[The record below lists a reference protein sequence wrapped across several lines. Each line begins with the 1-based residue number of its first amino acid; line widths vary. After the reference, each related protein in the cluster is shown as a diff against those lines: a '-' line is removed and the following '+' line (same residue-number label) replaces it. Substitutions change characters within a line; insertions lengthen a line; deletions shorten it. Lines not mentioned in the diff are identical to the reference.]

1 MAFALNTIQ
10 YAWETNPVAQ
20 SGSVLYTTPT
30 KRIWIAETGSRTF
43 LSVDAEM
50 YVRDAN
56 NGSTFS
62 NITAYAFT
70 ASVDGNSAG
79 DPATS
84 ATITMTGDHAT
95 LFFKQTFT
103 NLFNA
108 RFTGSNHDVSLS
120 WQLPQTLS
128 GPWIGHSFRLIC
140 TYQYDDDNVGRNTKT
155 VALPLDA
162 YYGSVGTLLT
172 SHAPFGST
180 TPGYTNIPALTT
192 FLPETN
198 KTIRDYWIEYTGVD
212 ACNAAADVNMF
223 TQIDSGSE
231 VTRFVLQGNLNSDTY
246 YFDIQSGSFDTS
258 SAHTLNARASLTGR
272 LTTIS
277 PTLYV
282 TYEYDT
288 TSSMTMN
295 SCIIPFNYD
304 FYKQSN
310 IISPVTYFSG
320 TILIPE
326 RDPSLVHSALI
337 MVHPVSGLSNR
348 TYTVNGV
355 NLLNLGYVRG
365 SVQGSP
371 NVFNIRFDSDARTSA
386 NISLNSGFNEIR
398 GGIVGASAG
407 IAGTYSGYYLLNYS
421 ASALSSPRRHNRTIY
436 FGSGSVLGFSGG
448 GTQLLSNFVTG
459 SISDEITSSYYSNG
473 YLSVSQLNCSSEVSS
488 IAFIYNYT
496 GSQNISA
503 SLIET
508 DNFSGRGTEQGYAGS
523 PYRQSLFKYYDAE
536 PVGSENPKLDY
547 FRRLS
552 YYRWMSSATLRPL
565 WRSDYF
571 TMNQNK
577 IGVTGSLLNC
587 NFTSSTYTLNV
598 YLSGSN
604 VPIEPIAIV
613 DSSGS
618 GTSKKFYF
626 DWYESANK
634 VYAVS
639 TNPEYGISNFA
650 TASQGDVLT
659 IDFGTPDAGGEHSY
673 TWIG

>member
-1 MAFALNTIQ
+1 MAFALNTVQ

-20 SGSVLYTTPT
+20 SGSVRYVTPT

-56 NGSTFS
+56 NGSTIS

-70 ASVDGNSAG
+70 ASIDGNSAG

-84 ATITMTGDHAT
+84 ATITMTGDHTT

-103 NLFNA
+103 DLFNT
-108 RFTGSNHDVSLS
+108 RFTGSNHDISLS

-128 GPWIGHSFRLIC
+128 GTWIGHGFRLLC
-140 TYQYDDDNVGRNTKT
+140 TYQYDDDNVGRNIKT

-162 YYGSVGTLLT
+162 YYGTVGTLLT

-180 TPGYTNIPALTT
+180 APGYTNIPALTT
-192 FLPETN
+192 FLPEAN
-198 KTIRDYWIEYTGVD
+198 KTIRDYWIEFTGID
-212 ACNAAADVNMF
+212 AANAATDVNMF

-231 VTRFVLQGNLNSDTY
+231 VTRFVLQGNMNSDTY

-272 LTTIS
+272 MTTIS

-288 TSSMTMN
+288 TSSMTLN

-304 FYKQSN
+304 FYRQSN
-310 IISPVTYFSG
+310 ASQIRLYATSKF
-320 TILIPE
+320 LIPE
-326 RDPSLVHSALI
+326 PDPSLVHSAL
-337 MVHPVSGLSNR
+337 VLTQPTTPLGSK
-348 TYTVNGV
+348 TYTVNNV
-355 NLLNLGYVRG
+355 NLLTLSYVRG

-371 NVFNIRFDSDARTSA
+371 NVFNVRFDGNARTSA
-386 NISLNSGFNEIR
+386 NVSLRQGCNQLNSALI
-398 GGIVGASAG
+398 SATQ
-407 IAGTYSGYYLLNYS
+407 GTGTSYSGYYLLNYS
-421 ASALSSPRRHNRTIY
+421 ASALSKPHKHNKTIY
-436 FGSGSVLGFSGG
+436 IGSGSLLGFAGG
-448 GTQLLSNFVTG
+448 GNQLLPNFVTRSVHG
-459 SISDEITSSYYSNG
+459 YITESYYCNG
-473 YLSVSQLNCSSEVSS
+473 FMSITQMNCSTEPSTPLT
-488 IAFIYNYT
+488 FLYDYT
-496 GSQNISA
+496 GSLNTSA
-503 SLIET
+503 SLIGT
-508 DNFSGRGTEQGYAGS
+508 DDFVGRGSEMGYASTPFRMGI
-523 PYRQSLFKYYDAE
+523 FKYYRNQPDDA
-536 PVGSENPKLDY
+536 ENPKIDY
-547 FRRLS
+547 FDNIRH
-552 YYRWMSSATLRPL
+552 YRYAPNVTMRPL
-565 WRSDYF
+565 WRSDYM
-571 TMNQNK
+571 TLNQNK
-577 IGVTGSLLNC
+577 ISVTGSLLNC
-587 NFTSSTYTLNV
+587 NFPAETYELRI
-598 YLSGSN
+598 YLSGSD
-604 VPIEPIAIV
+604 VPVNAIMEIE
-613 DSSGS
+613 SSGS

-659 IDFGTPDAGGEHSY
+659 IDFAQSSGERSY

>member
-1 MAFALNTIQ
+1 MAFALNTVT

-56 NGSTFS
+56 NGSTIS

-70 ASVDGNSAG
+70 ASIDGNSAG

-103 NLFNA
+103 DLFNT
-108 RFTGSNHDVSLS
+108 RFTGSNHDISLS

-128 GPWIGHSFRLIC
+128 GTWIGHGFRLIC

-172 SHAPFGST
+172 SHTPFGST
-180 TPGYTNIPALTT
+180 APGYTNIPALTT

-198 KTIRDYWIEYTGVD
+198 KVMRDYWIEYTGID
-212 ACNAAADVNMF
+212 ACNAATDVNMF

-231 VTRFVLQGNLNSDTY
+231 VTRFVLQGNMNSDTY
-246 YFDIQSGSFDTS
+246 YFDIQSGSFDTGS
-258 SAHTLNARASLTGR
+258 SHTLQARASLTGR

-277 PTLYV
+277 PTLWI

-304 FYKQSN
+304 YYRQNNTTQLRVYANSTF
-310 IISPVTYFSG
+310 
-320 TILIPE
+320 LIPE
-326 RDPSLVHSALI
+326 QNPSLVHSAVILT
-337 MVHPVSGLSNR
+337 HPIAPITSK
-348 TYTVNGV
+348 TYTINNVNIASFT
-355 NLLNLGYVRG
+355 YARG

-371 NVFNIRFDSDARTSA
+371 NVFNVRFDSGALVSS
-386 NISLNSGFNEIR
+386 NYSLRSGFNTLNF
-398 GGIVGASAG
+398 GIISQTQG
-407 IAGTYSGYYLLNYS
+407 IGSSYSGYYLLNYS
-421 ASALSSPRRHNRTIY
+421 ASSITKPHCHNRTIY
-436 FGSGSVLGFSGG
+436 FGSGSLFGTVGG
-448 GTQLLSNFVTG
+448 NVSLPNFVTR
-459 SISDEITSSYYSNG
+459 SISGYITESYYCNG
-473 YLSVSQLNCSSEVSS
+473 FTGITQINISTDMVWPVTYL
-488 IAFIYNYT
+488 YDYT
-496 GSQNISA
+496 GSLNISA

-508 DNFSGRGTEQGYAGS
+508 DNFLGRGAEMGYAGT
-523 PYRQSLFKYYDAE
+523 PFNWGLYKQYHNQPDDIH
-536 PVGSENPKLDY
+536 NPKIDY
-547 FRRLS
+547 FDSIR
-552 YYRWMSSATLRPL
+552 YYRFVQTLTMRPF
-565 WRSDYF
+565 WRSDYM
-571 TMNQNK
+571 TINQNR

-587 NFTSSTYTLNV
+587 NFPSETYDLRIF
-598 YLSGSN
+598 LSGSN
-604 VPIEPIAIV
+604 VPVDAIIETQ
-613 DSSGS
+613 SSGS
-618 GTSKKFYF
+618 GASKKFYF
-626 DWYESANK
+626 NWYESINK

-639 TNPEYGISNFA
+639 NGPEYGISNFA
-650 TASQGDVLT
+650 TASQGDILT
-659 IDFGTPDAGGEHSY
+659 IDFSPSSGGEHSY
-673 TWIG
+673 TWVG